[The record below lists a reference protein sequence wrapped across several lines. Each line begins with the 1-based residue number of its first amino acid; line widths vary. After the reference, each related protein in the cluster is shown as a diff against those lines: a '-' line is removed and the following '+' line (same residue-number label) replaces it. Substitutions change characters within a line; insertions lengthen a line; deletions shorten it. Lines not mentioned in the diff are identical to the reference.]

1 MALEITVIKDGMVVD
16 EITYRQQLIAK
27 NTVAAKRE
35 RKAQD
40 KRKADRPTVF
50 TPACHN

>member
-1 MALEITVIKDGMVVD
+1 MLKVTVERDGMVID
-16 EITYRQQLIAK
+16 EIEYRKMLIAK

-40 KRKADRPTVF
+40 KRKERPVLRHYRKT
-50 TPACHN
+50 H